1 MWSPRSK
8 FEASHERRM
17 GTLFFVPIQKVGVE
31 ETAKYTTQ
39 HFDFKQTLQVGPRAE
54 AQELIGEDAGRT
66 VASTESFIH

>member
-1 MWSPRSK
+1 MESSFKVRSVTRT
-8 FEASHERRM
+8 ANGDS
-17 GTLFFVPIQKVGVE
+17 FFVPIQKVGVE

-54 AQELIGEDAGRT
+54 AQEMIEEDAGRT

>member
-8 FEASHERRM
+8 FGALHELLN
-17 GTLFFVPIQKVGVE
+17 GDSFFVPIQKVGVE

-54 AQELIGEDAGRT
+54 AQEMIEEDAGRT

>member
-1 MWSPRSK
+1 MESSFKVRSVTRT
-8 FEASHERRM
+8 ANGDS
-17 GTLFFVPIQKVGVE
+17 FFVPIQKVGVE

-66 VASTESFIH
+66 VANTESFIH